1 MRAVRLL
8 RTTLYLDA
16 LVWTA
21 TGLLLG
27 LAPVWTLETVF
38 DQAPLVEYAWVRM
51 AAILGI
57 GMAMLMVIVAQRIE
71 TLWWFAW
78 AFVITEGALTVLAV
92 LNATLGLPEGSSAL
106 FWWLFAGV
114 SAAFTLALL
123 AGLAKTGLE
132 RQPE

>member
-1 MRAVRLL
+1 VRLL

-21 TGLLLG
+21 TGFLLAV
-27 LAPVWTLETVF
+27 APAWTLETVF
-38 DQAPLVEYAWVRM
+38 DQVPLVEEAWVRT
-51 AAILGI
+51 AAIVGI

-71 TLWWFAW
+71 TLWWAAW
-78 AFVITEGALTVLAV
+78 AFVLTQGALMLLAA
-92 LNATLGLPEGSSAL
+92 LNAAFGLPEGSSAL
-106 FWWLFAGV
+106 FWWLAAGV
-114 SAAFTLALL
+114 GAAFTVALL